1 MTLEE
6 KCYFLSLLWRRVGG
20 WGDEKRLCEMVD
32 YPSTQK
38 KGFKGA
44 WLEFEINVSCF
55 LLLLF
60 RYFSTFSKQ
69 QSSKNT
75 TTTTLI

>member
-6 KCYFLSLLWRRVGG
+6 KCYFLSLLWRRVEGM
-20 WGDEKRLCEMVD
+20 GDEKGLCEMVD

-60 RYFSTFSKQ
+60 RYFSPFSNNR
-69 QSSKNT
+69 NT